1 MTTVAFH
8 PPFVKTSYVKV
19 IMLRKALF
27 PTPGKRGFTF
37 TSIAFG
43 DGNCLGA
50 GLR

>member
-27 PTPGKRGFTF
+27 PTPGKQGFTF
-37 TSIAFG
+37 SCGFLSF
-43 DGNCLGA
+43 CLIT
-50 GLR
+50 LLY